1 MGCHSVLQ
9 RIFPTQGLNLGL
21 PHCRQILYCLSHQGS
36 PLKYVKELVNS
47 EGLTY
52 RKCYE
57 SDMEELSVNL
67 EPDRPG
73 FKSQLSQFV
82 LVVWPATSNL
92 TTLILSLLTFQT
104 GMPLHTWVSLKV
116 CSGYFPCPFL
126 PAPIPSL
133 LFSVPLVSH
142 HCDCIIQAF
151 VASWVGQEEALMV
164 IGKKLAFLCSLLL
177 QCKE

>member
-82 LVVWPATSNL
+82 LVVWPVTSNL

-116 CSGYFPCPFL
+116 CSGYFPCPL
-126 PAPIPSL
+126 PPCPNP
-133 LFSVPLVSH
+133 FS
-142 HCDCIIQAF
+142 
-151 VASWVGQEEALMV
+151 
-164 IGKKLAFLCSLLL
+164 AFLCASDVSSLWLHHPGICCQLSWPVGGIDGDRKEAGISLLSPASM
-177 QCKE
+177 